1 MKKYFMQDTAEEL
14 EFGDMIVLDLS
25 HDMENGHTKHHHL
38 ECKFMPELVPILL
51 EEGIIEEKEVEEDK
65 PLDFQDDC
73 SMIDDLLKANQNLEK
88 RVYTLEKAVIKLR
101 EMVAS
106 FAAKSVVNNKSQNS
120 TKKKK
125 VNLQANAK

>member
-1 MKKYFMQDTAEEL
+1 MKKYFLQETAEEL

-51 EEGIIEEKEVEEDK
+51 EEGIIEEKEVKEEK
-65 PLDFQDDC
+65 PLDFQDDYP
-73 SMIDDLLKANQNLEK
+73 MIDELLKANQNLEK

-106 FAAKSVVNNKSQNS
+106 FAVKPKPFENARKQNR
-120 TKKKK
+120 K
-125 VNLQANAK
+125 

>member
-1 MKKYFMQDTAEEL
+1 MQETAEEL

-65 PLDFQDDC
+65 PLDFQDNCPMVDE
-73 SMIDDLLKANQNLEK
+73 LLKANQNLEK

-106 FAAKSVVNNKSQNS
+106 LAVKSATKPKPNENARKQNR
-120 TKKKK
+120 K
-125 VNLQANAK
+125 

>member
-1 MKKYFMQDTAEEL
+1 MKKYFMQETAEEL

-25 HDMENGHTKHHHL
+25 HDMQNGHTKHHHL

-51 EEGIIEEKEVEEDK
+51 EEGIIKEKEVEEDK
-65 PLDFQDDC
+65 PLDFQDNC
-73 SMIDDLLKANQNLEK
+73 PMVDDLLKANQNLEK

-106 FAAKSVVNNKSQNS
+106 FAVKPKPFENARKQNR
-120 TKKKK
+120 K
-125 VNLQANAK
+125 

>member
-1 MKKYFMQDTAEEL
+1 MKKYFLQETAEEL

-51 EEGIIEEKEVEEDK
+51 EEDIIEEKEVEEEK
-65 PLDFQDDC
+65 PLDFQDDDTPYPL
-73 SMIDDLLKANQNLEK
+73 MEEVIKANEELELRVDKLEK
-88 RVYTLEKAVIKLR
+88 TVIKLR

-106 FAAKSVVNNKSQNS
+106 LTVKSAYENARKQNR
-120 TKKKK
+120 K
-125 VNLQANAK
+125 

>member
-1 MKKYFMQDTAEEL
+1 MKKYFLQETAEEL

-51 EEGIIEEKEVEEDK
+51 EEGIIEEKEVKEEK
-65 PLDFQDDC
+65 PLDFQDD
-73 SMIDDLLKANQNLEK
+73 SPMIDELLKANQNLEK

-106 FAAKSVVNNKSQNS
+106 FAVKPKPFENARKQNR
-120 TKKKK
+120 K
-125 VNLQANAK
+125 

>member
-1 MKKYFMQDTAEEL
+1 MKKYFLQETAEEL

-51 EEGIIEEKEVEEDK
+51 EEGIIEEKEVKEDK
-65 PLDFQDDC
+65 PLDFQDNC
-73 SMIDDLLKANQNLEK
+73 PMIDELLKANQNLEK

-106 FAAKSVVNNKSQNS
+106 LAVKSAAKPKPYENARKQNR
-120 TKKKK
+120 K
-125 VNLQANAK
+125 

>member
-1 MKKYFMQDTAEEL
+1 MKKYFLQETAEEL

-51 EEGIIEEKEVEEDK
+51 EEGIIEEKEVEENK
-65 PLDFQDDC
+65 PLDFQDD
-73 SMIDDLLKANQNLEK
+73 SPMIDELIKANQNLEK

-106 FAAKSVVNNKSQNS
+106 FAVKPKPFENARKQNR
-120 TKKKK
+120 K
-125 VNLQANAK
+125 

>member
-1 MKKYFMQDTAEEL
+1 MQKTAEEL

-51 EEGIIEEKEVEEDK
+51 EEGIIEEKEVEDNK
-65 PLDFQDDC
+65 PLDFED
-73 SMIDDLLKANQNLEK
+73 SYLMIDKLLRANQNLEK
-88 RVYTLEKAVIKLR
+88 RVYTLEKAVIKLH

-106 FAAKSVVNNKSQNS
+106 LTVKSATKPKSYKNARKQNR
-120 TKKKK
+120 K
-125 VNLQANAK
+125 

>member
-1 MKKYFMQDTAEEL
+1 MQETAEEL

-51 EEGIIEEKEVEEDK
+51 EEGIIEEKEVKEEK
-65 PLDFQDDC
+65 FLDFQDNPP
-73 SMIDDLLKANQNLEK
+73 MIDELLKANQNLER
-88 RVYTLEKAVIKLR
+88 RVYTLEKVVIKLR

-106 FAAKSVVNNKSQNS
+106 FAVKSAAKPKPYENARKQNR
-120 TKKKK
+120 K
-125 VNLQANAK
+125 